1 MSELRNTQWVLAS
14 RPEGM
19 VEPENF
25 ERRQAEV
32 PEPGDG
38 QLLVRNL
45 YLSLDPAMRG
55 WISDARSYI
64 PPVAIGEVMRG
75 GCVAEVVESRNP
87 EFSDGDLVFGTF
99 GWQEY
104 AVAEPGGP
112 APVSK
117 LPAGV
122 RPTDALSALGWTSLT
137 AYFGLEHIGK
147 PQPGETVVVS
157 GAAGATGSVVGQL
170 AKLKGTR
177 VIGIA
182 GGPEK
187 CAWLTE
193 ELGFDGAI
201 DYRSEDVS
209 ARLKELCP
217 NGIDVFWDNV
227 GGEILEAALN
237 RLALHARVVFCGAIS
252 TYNDSGPPKGPRNF
266 VNILVRR
273 ARVEGFL
280 VFDYV
285 DQMPQALAELAP
297 LVQSGKL
304 RTREDVREGLESAP
318 AALVDL
324 YTGANIG
331 KLIVHIADPARAGE
345 GSATAGAG
353 ASPPAPT
360 VA

>member
-1 MSELRNTQWVLAS
+1 MSALQNTQWVLAS
-14 RPEGM
+14 RPQGM
-19 VEPENF
+19 VEPANF
-25 ERRQAEV
+25 ERREEEV
-32 PEPGDG
+32 GKPGES
-38 QLLVRNL
+38 QLLLRNL

-55 WISDARSYI
+55 WMSDAPSYI
-64 PPVAIGEVMRG
+64 PPVQIGEVMRG
-75 GCVAEVVESRNP
+75 GCVAEVVASGHDD
-87 EFSDGDLVFGTF
+87 FAQGDLVFGMF

-104 AVAEPGGP
+104 AVVDVAGP

-122 RPTDALSALGWTSLT
+122 SPTDALSALGWTSLT
-137 AYFGLEHIGK
+137 AYFGLEDVGK

-170 AKLKGTR
+170 AKLKGCR

-187 CAWLTE
+187 CAWLTD

-209 ARLKELCP
+209 RRLKELCP
-217 NGIDVFWDNV
+217 DGIHVFWDNV

-237 RLALHARVVFCGAIS
+237 RLAMHGRVVFCGAIS
-252 TYNDSGPPKGPRNF
+252 GYNEDAPPPGPRNY

-297 LVQSGKL
+297 LVQSGQLK
-304 RTREDVREGLESAP
+304 TREDIREGLDSAP
-318 AALVDL
+318 EALVDL
-324 YTGANIG
+324 FTGANIG
-331 KLIVHIADPARAGE
+331 KLMVHIADP
-345 GSATAGAG
+345 SGA
-353 ASPPAPT
+353 PAD
-360 VA
+360 A